1 MGQVNGKSEP
11 EPQEVAQQQQH
22 KQRAPQERR
31 RPDDLVIQPKATFDS
46 QFTLISPMSELSD
59 PSQFLSKRHNAHETL
74 GLGTEVIHDVPP
86 LPPALQQP
94 RPRDP
99 PEQKFAASRPLLKQK
114 KKKKKK
120 RNKRKSIEAAK
131 KNAVRMK
138 EALAGCAIV
147 SAEHANTMREATTK
161 TAVKCAKKT
170 GHAIK
175 ESGVIEKSGVA
186 ALNCAAA
193 SKAVAQQG
201 AKELSRAVKKG
212 CKQSKLANAELALA
226 GDDGP
231 ADILNESEC
240 VIVPYQHS
248 DEAPLQFQPV
258 WRESR
263 GMLPGSFPPSN
274 PADAPRGRKEVED
287 VTPLAVLD
295 RAFATAAGRGLHKE
309 DDYFDRLAGPVAPS
323 PFVHEKEGAQKAQAS
338 PSHQTSKAHPDSP
351 VTITSLFS
359 EPSTDGIEVM
369 FSKKANN
376 KNISLYDAGVERTSK
391 HAEKAKKVEQRA
403 QSKLTSRMRAEEKKQ
418 ASKSTRYAT
427 RDELR
432 KRSTLGKGR
441 EEIYAPKD
449 AKKNSKKDIFRPKAT
464 ISAAESQRARKHSY
478 ASLKLTESAPSVLE
492 AKDYRSIAWT
502 TSEGA
507 ASAPGEVYRPHY
519 TLCSPSVS
527 VCSSSQGTPQAPLVN
542 PQVLSNAAFLFS
554 PSYAG
559 GDEDLLK
566 REAPARDPAFSIST
580 FASRARLS
588 NTSSRSQPA
597 ITIPVRQSW
606 APSLGK
612 SEEEESRDYDFGGHS
627 FGTGKQV
634 RFSDANQLYQ
644 IESSLHRPWERNSNA
659 RNIKVEREH
668 VEPVFNLPQKI
679 ETPIIETKL
688 SDLTDTTFLSKKL
701 NAEEESITTGG
712 SSLSDLSARRISL
725 LSSVE
730 GVSPTSLASN
740 YTENDAASTTSSERQ
755 GSIHWTY
762 REENGMVTTTPMVGR
777 KVTTGRALPAASP
790 VIRFRA
796 AKSKFA
802 VQVQKASPVKRTP
815 PKKFAKHTPGKTLV
829 SNRIFELNDRL
840 KSTRQPVSKNP
851 RRDTS
856 GHRVLA
862 PHRANLV
869 NSDVVRNPLT
879 LGVDYAHEDRTI
891 KSATSI
897 DENEQTLFVEENSS
911 GEEDDTFGKSLPS
924 SGNDSSFI
932 SVATDA
938 SDDPFADIINS
949 NYVAEPEPEPEPE
962 TSTQRRPASFSGNSV
977 YSFASSSFGR
987 HSTGTYA
994 SKKENSVPLTNLH
1007 KVTVKGKVNPT
1018 DVYRH
1023 DNTRSL
1029 CLSPTQRTPM
1039 QARKWRTLAAAA
1051 NEKDKSKKSTAKRG
1065 NGRRGLSERNI
1076 NVPLK

>member
-1 MGQVNGKSEP
+1 MGQVNAKSEP
-11 EPQEVAQQQQH
+11 EPPEVAQQQQH
-22 KQRAPQERR
+22 KQSTPQERR
-31 RPDDLVIQPKATFDS
+31 RPDDLVIQPQATFDS

-59 PSQFLSKRHNAHETL
+59 PSQFLWKRHNAHETM
-74 GLGTEVIHDVPP
+74 GLGREVIHNVPP

-94 RPRDP
+94 RLRDP
-99 PEQKFAASRPLLKQK
+99 PEQKFAAHRPLLKQK

-120 RNKRKSIEAAK
+120 SRKDKRKSIETAK
-131 KNAVRMK
+131 KNAIRMK

-147 SAEHANTMREATTK
+147 SAEHANTMREATAK

-170 GHAIK
+170 GNAIK

-193 SKAVAQQG
+193 SKAVAAQG

-212 CKQSKLANAELALA
+212 CKQSKLANAELALD
-226 GDDGP
+226 GGDGP
-231 ADILNESEC
+231 TDILNDSEC

-263 GMLPGSFPPSN
+263 GMLPGAYHPSN
-274 PADAPRGRKEVED
+274 PADAPRGRTVVED

-295 RAFATAAGRGLHKE
+295 RAFATAAGPGLHKE

-323 PFVHEKEGAQKAQAS
+323 PFVHEKEAAQKMQAS

-369 FSKKANN
+369 LTKNANI
-376 KNISLYDAGVERTSK
+376 KNISQYDAGVEKTSK
-391 HAEKAKKVEQRA
+391 HTEKAKKVEQRA
-403 QSKLTSRMRAEEKKQ
+403 QSKLTSRMEKKQ

-441 EEIYAPKD
+441 EEIYAPKN

-464 ISAAESQRARKHSY
+464 ISAAESQRARRHSY
-478 ASLKLTESAPSVLE
+478 ATLKLTESAPSVLE

-507 ASAPGEVYRPHY
+507 ASAPAEVYRPHY
-519 TLCSPSVS
+519 TMCSPSVS

-566 REAPARDPAFSIST
+566 REAPVRDPAFSIST

-588 NTSSRSQPA
+588 NVSSRSQPA
-597 ITIPVRQSW
+597 ITIPVSKSW
-606 APSLGK
+606 EPSLGK
-612 SEEEESRDYDFGGHS
+612 SEEESTRDYDFGGHS
-627 FGTGKQV
+627 FNTGKQV

-644 IESSLHRPWERNSNA
+644 IESSQHRPWERNSNA
-659 RNIKVEREH
+659 RNIKVEKER
-668 VEPVFNLPQKI
+668 VEPVFNLPQEI

-688 SDLTDTTFLSKKL
+688 SNLTDTTFLSKKL

-740 YTENDAASTTSSERQ
+740 YTENDEASTTSERQ

-762 REENGMVTTTPMVGR
+762 REGNGMVTATPMVDR
-777 KVTTGRALPAASP
+777 KVTTARALPAASP

-802 VQVQKASPVKRTP
+802 IQTQKASPVKRTP

-829 SNRIFELNDRL
+829 SNRIYELNDRL
-840 KSTRQPVSKNP
+840 KSTCQPVSKNT

-879 LGVDYAHEDRTI
+879 LGVNYAPEDRTI

-897 DENEQTLFVEENSS
+897 VENEQTLLVEENSS
-911 GEEDDTFGKSLPS
+911 GEEDGSFGKSLPS

-938 SDDPFADIINS
+938 SDDPFADIISS
-949 NYVAEPEPEPEPE
+949 NYVAEPEPE
-962 TSTQRRPASFSGNSV
+962 TSTQRRPASYSGNSV
-977 YSFASSSFGR
+977 YSFASTSFGR

-1065 NGRRGLSERNI
+1065 NGRRGLSERSINI
-1076 NVPLK
+1076 PLK